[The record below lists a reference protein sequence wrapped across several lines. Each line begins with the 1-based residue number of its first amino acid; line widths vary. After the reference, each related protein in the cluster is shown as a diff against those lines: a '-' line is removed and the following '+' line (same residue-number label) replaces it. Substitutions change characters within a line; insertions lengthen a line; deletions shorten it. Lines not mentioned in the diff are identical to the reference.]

1 MYQYTSID
9 IDVKGLFQFLG
20 IIDAVTVKDVVVNF
34 LQTFNSLISQY
45 RNNLPVK
52 SSLSSIVQ
60 NYFIPKIESTFSK
73 IFKLSFIH

>member
-9 IDVKGLFQFLG
+9 IDARGLFQFLG

-60 NYFIPKIESTFSK
+60 NYFIRKIESTFSK